1 MSGKK
6 NKEKKPKYVKK
17 ENSYCLKCGRKIKNE
32 NIKGVAMENKIRQQ
46 KSTCVVSDSRKWTFL
61 TPITNKTN
69 KKQK

>member
-6 NKEKKPKYVKK
+6 NKETKPKYVKK
-17 ENSYCLKCGRKIKNE
+17 ENSYCLKCGRKIKNG
-32 NIKGVAMENKIRQQ
+32 NIKGVALENKIGQQ